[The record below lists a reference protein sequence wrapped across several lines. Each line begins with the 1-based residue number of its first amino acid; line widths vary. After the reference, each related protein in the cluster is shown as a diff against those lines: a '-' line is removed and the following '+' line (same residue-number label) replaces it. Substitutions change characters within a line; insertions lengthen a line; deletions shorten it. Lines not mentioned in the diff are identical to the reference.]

1 MEELKLKIIVD
12 GSGKIQ
18 VFDERPDPSS
28 QEEWKSRSDE
38 IDALVAEIEGDNS
51 ITEKEIEV

>member
-1 MEELKLKIIVD
+1 MAKLKIIVD

-38 IDALVAEIEGDNS
+38 IDALVAEIQRDSS
-51 ITEKEIEV
+51 ITEKELEV

>member
-1 MEELKLKIIVD
+1 MNIVKVIVD

-38 IDALVAEIEGDNS
+38 IDALVAEIQRDSS
-51 ITEKEIEV
+51 ITEKELEV